1 LAKIRPSSA
10 KAKGRKW
17 QQNVASLIQKVFN
30 LHEDDVV
37 SRPMG
42 SGGVDL
48 MMSKKAQEVVG
59 ISFECKK
66 TTTEPTLTALEQARH
81 NAYMGTVGVVAWQPR
96 GVGGESGVVTLDLAE
111 FLDLIKRLSDL
122 AEKETK

>member
-1 LAKIRPSSA
+1 MKPASA

-17 QQNVASLIQKVFN
+17 QQAVAAAIQKKFN

-48 MMSKKAQEVVG
+48 MMSVLAQTVVG

-66 TTTEPTLTALEQARH
+66 TTTEPTLKALSQARH
-81 NAYMGTVGVVAWQPR
+81 NAYPGTVGVVAWQPR
-96 GVGGESGVVTLDLAE
+96 GVGGESGVVTLDLDE
-111 FLDLIKRLSDL
+111 FLDLVKRLSDL
-122 AEKETK
+122 AAKET